1 MATPLAGLRRR
12 WPALLAA
19 AGIAAAGIVGA
30 LLTQPAALAGTE
42 SRTRAVLASLA
53 SAGIAAAVIV
63 PLTARR
69 RYSSRGIAVA
79 ATAIALVLGLAAYI
93 AGASI
98 QRQCTV
104 QYDGRAVLIGTELTQ
119 LGLDYRRR
127 YPQQPIEELLRDASG
142 ETETV
147 WTRQSIARCRVT
159 LSATYFLWL
168 PLLIV
173 SLVGAVLAVP
183 AGKLSVPAAPA
194 SPATSSA
201 PPALRYDVFISYRH
215 GGADADVARQLL
227 DALEADGYRIA
238 IDERD
243 FVASASFLLE
253 IERCIRE
260 SRHTVAIVSARYLE
274 SGNCEEEAI
283 VTKVLDMSERRRRMI
298 PFIIQQV
305 EMPAWLFNL
314 VGIDCTKRDGLVDPV
329 DKLKAT
335 LGKPLFENRGPAFGI
350 RDPGS
355 AGGGTQR

>member
-1 MATPLAGLRRR
+1 MTSPIAGVRRR

-19 AGIAAAGIVGA
+19 AGIAAAAIAGA

-53 SAGIAAAVIV
+53 SAGIAAAVII

-69 RYSSRGIAVA
+69 RYSPRGIAVA

-93 AGASI
+93 AGAAI

-104 QYDGRAVLIGTELTQ
+104 QYDGRAVVIGTDLTELAQ
-119 LGLDYRRR
+119 KYRQVN
-127 YPQQPIEELLRDASG
+127 PQQPIEEVLRDASG
-142 ETETV
+142 DTETV
-147 WTRQSIARCRVT
+147 WTRNSIARCRVT
-159 LSATYFLWL
+159 MSATYFLWL

-173 SLVGAVLAVP
+173 SLVSAVLAVP
-183 AGKLSVPAAPA
+183 AGKLSVPAATA
-194 SPATSSA
+194 SPATRSA

-215 GGADADVARQLL
+215 GGADTDVARQLL
-227 DALEADGYRIA
+227 GALEADGYTVA

-283 VTKVLDMSERRRRMI
+283 VTKVLDMSERRRRLI

-314 VGIDCTKRDGLVDPV
+314 VGIDCTKQDALVDPI

-335 LGKPLFENRGPAFGI
+335 LGEPISRHPGSGV
-350 RDPGS
+350 RDPD
-355 AGGGTQR
+355 AGAS